1 MNKFKILILILII
14 TMISC
19 QKKITNPKIGEIV
32 EAIYGLGSVE
42 SESVFIAKSA
52 ISTSVKEFYVRE
64 GNDVVKGQKL
74 FMLDE
79 GAIIKAP
86 FDGRITEIL
95 VSVKENLFPQSV
107 ILTLINL
114 KQLFLSVT
122 LEQQGAM
129 RIKKNIKAEISFE
142 FFRNTKIIGTV
153 ETIYPQKN
161 AFVAKVKIEKWPE
174 GVLPGMTADVAF
186 EIDRK
191 KEVVLIPANSITNG
205 NIIFKRDGNK
215 RKLPVKIGLMDSEYV
230 EVIEPK
236 LLTSDEI
243 ILP

>member
-1 MNKFKILILILII
+1 MIKINTLLFALII
-14 TMISC
+14 VISSC
-19 QKKITNPKIGEIV
+19 QKKTIQPKLGEIV
-32 EAIYGLGSVE
+32 EAIYGLGTVE

-74 FMLDE
+74 FKLDE
-79 GAIIKAP
+79 GAIISAP
-86 FDGRITEIL
+86 FDGRITEIP
-95 VSVKENLFPQSV
+95 VSVKENLFPQSI

-142 FFRNTKIIGTV
+142 FFRNAKILGTV

-161 AFVAKVKIEKWPE
+161 AFIAKVKIENWPE

-191 KEVVLIPANSITNG
+191 KEVVLIPANSISNG

-215 RKLPVKIGLMDSEYV
+215 KKLPVKIGLMDAEYV

-243 ILP
+243 VLP